1 LIHPAILLG
10 VIVYVINPGST
21 STKLGLAEVME
32 TKQGTVTAKI
42 EKRELQHA
50 SISTNNRTETSLTGD
65 GNFDPTA
72 LERLRRMVLE
82 ASRGWPK
89 PDAIASRGGLI
100 GPVEAGTYRITPAL
114 ARHSLDSPYGTHAG
128 NLGATLALEWA
139 VFHNVPAFIVDP
151 PTVDEMLPEA
161 RVTGVPG
168 VERRSRFHALNA
180 RAVARRAALEVGKR
194 LEEAC
199 VVVAHLG
206 GGSSITTFHHGR
218 AVDTSGALL
227 DEGPFTPQR
236 AGSLPTEGLLDLA
249 YHTPRNLLERQLTQE
264 SGFLALTGTADL
276 REIEAREADDA
287 TVQLAVSAFIHQIAK
302 NVGAYAAAAVRPDAI
317 AITGGAARWESLVE
331 RLSNRLGWI
340 APVIVI
346 PGELE
351 LEALAEGAGRVLYG
365 LEQPKEWEE
374 SRVTSE
380 SEVRSQGSEV

>member
-10 VIVYVINPGST
+10 VIVYVLNPGST

-206 GGSSITTFHHGR
+206 GGSSITTFHQGR

-236 AGSLPTEGLLDLA
+236 AGSLPVEGLLDLA

-276 REIEAREADDA
+276 RDIEAREADDA
-287 TVQLAVSAFIHQIAK
+287 TVQLAVNAFIHQIAK
-302 NVGAYAAAAVRPDAI
+302 SVGAYAAAAVRPDAI

-365 LEQPKEWEE
+365 LEQPKEWNG
-374 SRVTSE
+374 

>member
-1 LIHPAILLG
+1 M
-10 VIVYVINPGST
+10 IVYVLNPGST
-21 STKLGLAEVME
+21 STKLGLAEITQ
-32 TKQGTVTAKI
+32 TKQGTVAAKI

-50 SISTNNRTETSLTGD
+50 SVRTGNRTETSLTGD

-82 ASRGWPK
+82 ASRDWPK

-114 ARHSLDSPYGTHAG
+114 ARYSLDSPYGTHAG
-128 NLGATLALEWA
+128 NLGATLALEWG
-139 VFHNVPAFIVDP
+139 VFHSVPAFIVDP

-168 VERRSRFHALNA
+168 TERRSRFHALNA

-194 LEEAC
+194 FEEAC

-206 GGSSITTFHHGR
+206 GGSSITTFHQGR

-236 AGSLPTEGLLDLA
+236 AGSLPTEALLDLA
-249 YHTPRNLLERQLTQE
+249 YHTPRNILERQLTQE
-264 SGFLALTGTADL
+264 SGFLALLGTADL

-287 TVQLAVSAFIHQIAK
+287 NVQLAVSAFIHQIAK

-340 APVIVI
+340 APVIGI
-346 PGELE
+346 AGELE

-365 LEQPKEWEE
+365 LEQPKEW
-374 SRVTSE
+374 SE
-380 SEVRSQGSEV
+380 SGVSGQKSGV

>member
-1 LIHPAILLG
+1 M
-10 VIVYVINPGST
+10 IVYVLNPGST
-21 STKLGLAEVME
+21 STKLGLAEVTE
-32 TKQGTVTAKI
+32 TKQGAVTAKV
-42 EKRELQHA
+42 EKRELQHP
-50 SISTNNRTETSLTGD
+50 NLRTSDRLETSLTGD

-82 ASRGWPK
+82 ASHGWPK

-100 GPVEAGTYRITPAL
+100 GPVAAGTYRITPAL

-139 VFHNVPAFIVDP
+139 AFHGVPAFIVDP

-180 RAVARRAALEVGKR
+180 RAVARRAAREVGKR
-194 LEEAC
+194 FEEAC

-206 GGSSITTFHHGR
+206 GGSSITTFHQGL

-236 AGSLPTEGLLDLA
+236 AGSLPIEGLLDLA
-249 YHTPRNLLERQLTQE
+249 YHTPRNILERQLTQE

-287 TVQLAVSAFIHQIAK
+287 SMQLAVAAFIHQIAK
-302 NVGAYAAAAVRPDAI
+302 SVGAYAAAAVRPDAI
-317 AITGGAARWESLVE
+317 AITGGAARWEGLVE

-340 APVIVI
+340 APVIAI
-346 PGELE
+346 AGELE
-351 LEALAEGAGRVLYG
+351 LEALAEGAGRVMFG
-365 LEQPKEWEE
+365 LEQPKEW
-374 SRVTSE
+374 SE
-380 SEVRSQGSEV
+380 SGVRSQGSEV